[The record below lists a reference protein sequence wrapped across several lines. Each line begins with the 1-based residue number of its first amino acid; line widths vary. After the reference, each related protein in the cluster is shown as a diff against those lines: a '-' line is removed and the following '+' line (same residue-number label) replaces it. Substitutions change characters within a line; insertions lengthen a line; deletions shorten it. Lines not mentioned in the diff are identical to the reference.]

1 MQPVEPI
8 PSAIDAKSLKGA
20 PVSVWWYG
28 VICFLGLL
36 LTLIV
41 LVLLSSLTGITPPHG
56 LVAGLPFSIHF
67 ANLRFL
73 RKYRRAL
80 DPDELKWFA
89 LSCGV
94 AFYAC
99 DEPFA
104 LVARIHSA
112 GESPIENAA
121 TIIVALLV
129 DFSIVAAIV
138 YGTVPWVSKR
148 ISWR

>member
-1 MQPVEPI
+1 MAI
-8 PSAIDAKSLKGA
+8 FSA
-20 PVSVWWYG
+20 
-28 VICFLGLL
+28 
-36 LTLIV
+36 
-41 LVLLSSLTGITPPHG
+41 LTGITVPYG

-80 DPDELKWFA
+80 YPDELKWFA
-89 LSCGV
+89 VSCGV
-94 AFYAC
+94 GFYAC

-112 GESPIENAA
+112 IDHPIENVA

-129 DFSIVAAIV
+129 DFLIVAAIV
-138 YGTVPWVSKR
+138 YVTVPWLSKR
-148 ISWR
+148 ILGANAQRHL